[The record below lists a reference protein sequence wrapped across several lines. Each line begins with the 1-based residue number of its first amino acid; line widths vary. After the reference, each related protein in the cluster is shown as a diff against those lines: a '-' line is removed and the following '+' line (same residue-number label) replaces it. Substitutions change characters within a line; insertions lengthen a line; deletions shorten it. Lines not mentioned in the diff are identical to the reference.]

1 MALQRREGATGENL
15 LSFLER
21 RLDNVIFRLK
31 LAGTRAQ
38 ARQIIVHGHVWVNG
52 HVVHSPSYLVEVND
66 EISLAPRV
74 DVKSAFLERVV
85 DKRLNLAIK
94 VPEWLELQKK
104 DRKGKVLRFP
114 VRADVQAPIEEH
126 LIVELYSK

>member
-1 MALQRREGATGENL
+1 
-15 LSFLER
+15 
-21 RLDNVIFRLK
+21 